1 MRLVTWNVLHGRTM
15 GDAHVDADRFAD
27 AVRALDADVLAL
39 QEVDRGQPRSDSI
52 DLTALAAEAMGGAS
66 ACFVPT
72 LIGDPARSWRPADN
86 RDLDAVADGYGIAL
100 LSRYPVQRWHVL
112 RLAPGGARRM
122 PPVDPETGMAH
133 RLSEEPRA
141 AVAAT
146 IRSPLGVF
154 TIVCTH
160 LSFVPGSNIRQLRR
174 VMRWMHGL
182 PGPRILMGDLNLP
195 HTVVRR
201 LTRAHALAHGATFP
215 VMQPMVQIDHILSP
229 DPLPPVR
236 QIRLARP
243 PLSDHLPLA
252 VELGRGAVH
261 RRGRQWEHATAD
273 GADTEGASS
282 TAGAGW
288 ES

>member
-15 GDAHVDADRFAD
+15 ADAHVDADRFAG
-27 AVRALDADVLAL
+27 AVRALGADVLAL
-39 QEVDRGQPRSDSI
+39 QEVDSGQPRSGRL
-52 DLTALAAEAMGGAS
+52 DLTALAAEVMGDAN

-72 LIGDPARSWRPADN
+72 LIGDPARAWRPADN
-86 RDLDAVADGYGIAL
+86 RDLDAALDGYGIAL

-112 RLAPGGARRM
+112 RLAPAGARRV
-122 PPVDPETGMAH
+122 PPVDREDGPSR

-146 IRSPLGVF
+146 IRSPLGTF
-154 TIVCTH
+154 TVVCTH
-160 LSFVPGSNIRQLRR
+160 LSFVPGSNVRQLRR
-174 VMRWMHGL
+174 VMRWMQGL

-195 HTVVRR
+195 QTVVKRV
-201 LTRAHALAHGATFP
+201 TRATALTHGATFP
-215 VMQPMVQIDHILSP
+215 AMRPMVQIDHILSP
-229 DPLPPVR
+229 DPLPAVR
-236 QIRLARP
+236 QVSLARP

-252 VELGRGAVH
+252 VELERGPVH
-261 RRGRQWEHATAD
+261 RRGRRWDHEAAN
-273 GADTEGASS
+273 GAGSEGAWP

>member
-15 GDAHVDADRFAD
+15 ADAHVDGDRFTN
-27 AVRALDADVLAL
+27 AVRALDVDVLAL
-39 QEVDRGQPRSDSI
+39 QEVDSGQPRSGML
-52 DLTALAAEAMGGAS
+52 DLTELSAQAMGGAT

-72 LIGDPARSWRPADN
+72 LIGDPARSWRPADD
-86 RDLDAVADGYGIAL
+86 RDLNTTADGYGIAL

-112 RLAPGGARRM
+112 RLEPAGALKL
-122 PPVDPETGMAH
+122 PPIDQETGMAR

-146 IRSPLGVF
+146 IRSPLGTYTV
-154 TIVCTH
+154 VCTH

-174 VMRWMHGL
+174 VMRWMQGL

-195 HTVVRR
+195 QTVVKRV
-201 LTRAHALAHGATFP
+201 TRARPLARGATFP
-215 VMQPMVQIDHILSP
+215 QMQPMVQIDHILSP
-229 DPLPPVR
+229 DPLPAVR

-252 VELGRGAVH
+252 AELHRDANHHNGKHTGA
-261 RRGRQWEHATAD
+261 RMD
-273 GADTEGASS
+273 GDR
-282 TAGAGW
+282 AGT
-288 ES
+288 